1 MPADVNVTEKVARAI
16 HAAVVAD
23 LAGRGEDPSEAAD
36 WIEWLGEA
44 DAALTALA
52 DPDVLAGIAGVL
64 REHRM
69 AWSTYTRR
77 VVCRGCDFMAMGV
90 LEQEEARQIEERH
103 QADAVGEWLRGRA
116 L

>member
-44 DAALTALA
+44 DAALSALA
-52 DPDVLAGIAGVL
+52 DPEVLTGIAGVVANFTIEV
-64 REHRM
+64 RTGRG
-69 AWSTYTRR
+69 
-77 VVCRGCDFMAMGV
+77 VVVASIGP
-90 LEQEEARQIEERH
+90 EQGALLT
-103 QADAVGEWLRGRA
+103 AAVVEWLRGRA
-116 L
+116 